1 VKKTSRF
8 GPREPD
14 EAAAEAKVG
23 LNKEEEEGGRLHIRQ
38 GWAFLLKE
46 PVIGSKSGFVKAVSL
61 A

>member
-14 EAAAEAKVG
+14 EAEAKVG
-23 LNKEEEEGGRLHIRQ
+23 LNKEEEEGGRLSIRQ
-38 GWAFLLKE
+38 RCAFLLKE